1 MRTRYPVFIHVEE
14 AEDVSLEGVEP
25 SLPSP
30 EVLAARLTDVLAD
43 QTKHD
48 ATTGWRV
55 IAVERA

>member
-1 MRTRYPVFIHVEE
+1 MRTRYAVFIHVEE
-14 AEDVSLEGVEP
+14 AEDVSPEGVEP

-30 EVLAARLTDVLAD
+30 AALAARLTDVLAD

-48 ATTGWRV
+48 MTTGWRV